1 VLSHRLLLGPIFI
14 ALIALLGWLDG
25 AIEGAAAPSWLRPL
39 LLGRETVPPGTIVFV
54 ALLALGV
61 VGAVELGAMARKR
74 ASRVGGFGMAC
85 CAAFGLL
92 GVVIPPESMAGSA
105 GGAPVATGAAL
116 TLVVALLAH
125 ARVRATEGAMQSV
138 GAAAVAFAWLGVAPA
153 FYVLMRREHAIEV
166 VIGAVL
172 LVKVCDI
179 GAYFTG
185 ISIGKRKLIPWLS
198 PGKTWE
204 GLVGGCAWAAVV
216 GALLALAA
224 GERSP
229 VSPAEAAIAG
239 ALLGLAGQGA
249 DLFESLLKRDAGVKD
264 SGRVPGFGGVLDL
277 IDAPLLAAPV
287 AYWTFHLLGT

>member
-1 VLSHRLLLGPIFI
+1 MLSHRLLLGPVFI
-14 ALIALLGWLDG
+14 AVIALLGWLDG
-25 AIEGAAAPSWLRPL
+25 AIESAPAPEWLRPL
-39 LLGRETVPPGTIVFV
+39 FAGRDTVPPGVVVFLS
-54 ALLALGV
+54 LLAIGV
-61 VGAVELGAMARKR
+61 VGATELGAMARKR
-74 ASRVGGFGMAC
+74 GSRVGAFGMAL
-85 CAAFGLL
+85 CATLGLV
-92 GVVIPPESMAGSA
+92 GVVVPPEALADGA
-105 GGAPVATGAAL
+105 GGSTVATGAAL

-138 GAAAVAFAWLGVAPA
+138 GAAALAFAWLGVAPA
-153 FYVLMRREHAIEV
+153 FYVLMRREHAVEV

-185 ISIGKRKLIPWLS
+185 LSIGKRKLIPWLS

-204 GLVGGCAWAAVV
+204 GLVGGCVWAAVA
-216 GALLALAA
+216 GALLALAV
-224 GERSP
+224 GDPSP
-229 VSPAEAAIAG
+229 VSPAQAALAG

-277 IDAPLLAAPV
+277 IDSPLLAAPV